1 VFQRNLRGDAGRTGS
16 PQLNNDRIAINV
28 DKFDVSAILQGKKYK
43 KNGKLRKNE
52 DYWVFGVYNLYAR
65 RNPFSIYFSNGTDRP
80 VPGEPI
86 PTSATRVSIIG
97 TIIPAISY
105 NFKF

>member
-1 VFQRNLRGDAGRTGS
+1 MQEYLVPYIGSNSRN
-16 PQLNNDRIAINV
+16 NIRIP
-28 DKFDVSAILQGKKYK
+28 DYHRLDVSATLYGKKYK
-43 KNGKLRKNE
+43 KNGDRRKNE
-52 DYWVFGVYNLYAR
+52 DYWVFGIYNLYAR
-65 RNPFSIYFSNGTDRP
+65 RNPFSIYFSNGPDRP